1 MKAIT
6 RILALA
12 MASCLMLAAC
22 EKEESASKNTVT
34 VNGVTYENVE
44 ATVDDSQR
52 GLWFQFVLT
61 SDGKTTAS
69 ALNKSTAKLSSSTA
83 TALCLMSRRIS
94 VPKRCPSSQLWKPS
108 SNLMFSLTFMV
119 TVTMR
124 TTSITIRFVSTIT
137 RHVTTTRRVGT
148 ISTSSDGWAI
158 LWYSALPQFLP

>member
-61 SDGKTTAS
+61 SDRKTTAS
-69 ALNKSTAKLSSSTA
+69 ALIDDGIALEKTLNYGVEENNGGYGDWMCLYVEYPDEKDYSVEPASGKQTIKKKDGGYSVLIDGKDDNGKEFKMDLFAK
-83 TALCLMSRRIS
+83 
-94 VPKRCPSSQLWKPS
+94 
-108 SNLMFSLTFMV
+108 
-119 TVTMR
+119 TVQ
-124 TTSITIRFVSTIT
+124 
-137 RHVTTTRRVGT
+137 
-148 ISTSSDGWAI
+148 
-158 LWYSALPQFLP
+158 YK

>member
-22 EKEESASKNTVT
+22 EKEEGASKNTVT

-61 SDGKTTAS
+61 ADRKTTAS
-69 ALNKSTAKLSSSTA
+69 ALIDDGIALEKTLKYGVDEGNGGYGDWMCIYVEYPDGKGYDVEPASGTQTIKKKDGGYSVLIDGKDDNGKEFKMDLFAK
-83 TALCLMSRRIS
+83 
-94 VPKRCPSSQLWKPS
+94 
-108 SNLMFSLTFMV
+108 
-119 TVTMR
+119 
-124 TTSITIRFVSTIT
+124 TTK
-137 RHVTTTRRVGT
+137 
-148 ISTSSDGWAI
+148 
-158 LWYSALPQFLP
+158 LL

>member
-61 SDGKTTAS
+61 SDRKTTAS
-69 ALNKSTAKLSSSTA
+69 ALIDDGIALQKTLKYGFDENNGGYGDWMCLYVEYPDGKGYSVEPASGTQTIKKQDGGYSVLIDGKDDNGKEFKMDLFAK
-83 TALCLMSRRIS
+83 
-94 VPKRCPSSQLWKPS
+94 
-108 SNLMFSLTFMV
+108 
-119 TVTMR
+119 
-124 TTSITIRFVSTIT
+124 TTK
-137 RHVTTTRRVGT
+137 
-148 ISTSSDGWAI
+148 
-158 LWYSALPQFLP
+158 LL